1 MEALLSIVESGRIRA
16 THIRYLNDWS
26 EAEIIWKL
34 VLRRLAERKDASKSA
49 EERRHLEEIIV
60 LGNNRRIASEFV
72 TSFSEDGDDLS
83 QWRAYS
89 PSQAGFSIGFSSDA
103 LRTQWVIPP
112 GTGDPSFVGG
122 QLLPVS
128 YLSKTNVAEIDRVI
142 DDAFDVG
149 GLLHGQSGFHG
160 PISGKDAILAWFS
173 TIAPGYK
180 DVAFAAEKEW
190 RMVLSKPHKP
200 MPGQRFRA
208 GKSTIVPYIEV
219 ELNRGIDSKP
229 VDAYM
234 IREVVVGPT
243 PNPDLS
249 VESLKSLFSSKGR
262 VEVLFKKSAIP
273 YRHW

>member
-26 EAEIIWKL
+26 EAEIIWGL
-34 VLRRLAERKDASKSA
+34 VLRRLAERKDAATA
-49 EERRHLEEIIV
+49 EERRRLEEIIV
-60 LGNNRRIASEFV
+60 LGNNRRIPSEFV
-72 TSFSEDGDDLS
+72 ASFSEAGDDLS
-83 QWRAYS
+83 QWRAYTPDRS
-89 PSQAGFSIGFSSDA
+89 GFSIGFSSDA

-112 GTGDPSFVGG
+112 ATGDPSFVGG
-122 QLLPVS
+122 QLLRVS
-128 YLSKTNVAEIDRVI
+128 YLSKTNIAEVDRII
-142 DDAFDVG
+142 DDALDVG
-149 GLLHGQSGFHG
+149 GLLHGQSGFCG
-160 PISGKDAILAWFS
+160 TISGKDAVLAWFS
-173 TIAPGYK
+173 TIAPRYK

-190 RMVLSKPHKP
+190 RIVLSKPHKP

-208 GKSTIVPYIEV
+208 GKSTIVPYVEV

-249 VESLKSLFSSKGR
+249 IESLKSFFSSRGHA
-262 VEVLFKKSAIP
+262 EVLFKKSAIP
-273 YRHW
+273 FRHW